1 MFNKCFLSPFYSEP
15 YGEIYVTSN
24 DWCTSFSLS
33 KVECYGREVSKVF
46 HMQIVTIQTHDLS
59 FKMYMGKMSSLPY
72 SCLLRE
78 LWSLNI
84 LTGDSKK
91 SINSTKSIKI
101 IDLQEMVLTRVLDY
115 DSWDLKVW
123 SVDTAL
129 SQQIITRCL

>member
-1 MFNKCFLSPFYSEP
+1 MFNKCFLSSFYIES
-15 YGEIYVTSN
+15 YGGIYVTLN
-24 DWCTSFSLS
+24 FWFASFSLS

-101 IDLQEMVLTRVLDY
+101 IDRFQEMIFSRVLNY
-115 DSWDLKVW
+115 HS
-123 SVDTAL
+123 
-129 SQQIITRCL
+129 